1 MSNVLP
7 SASDFI
13 AIAAPDIGPA
23 EETAVLR
30 VLRSGRLAQG
40 PEVENLEKEFGK
52 ASGLAHVVAVTNG
65 TAALHVALQVLGI
78 GPGDEVLVPAF
89 TFAASANAVLA
100 VGASPVFVDIDDD
113 YLIDLDDA
121 ANKVTKRTAAIM
133 PVHLYGLMADM
144 AKMKVFADRFGLA
157 IVEDAAQAHL
167 ATRGGTPAGA
177 TGVGAFSL
185 YATKNMM
192 SGEGGFVTTMD
203 EDTAE
208 RARLFRNHGM
218 VTRYDHVTW
227 GLNFRMT
234 DLLAA
239 IGRAQLERLGEA
251 TDLRRENAAALT
263 NGLPG
268 LFVTPRVPEGAHH
281 VFHQYT
287 VRVPARIRDKAVE
300 MFRERSIG
308 ADIYYPTPVDRQ
320 PAFAEVES
328 HGACPRAGLASS
340 QVISLPVHPKV
351 GVTGIERIVSA
362 ATEIS
367 ELLG

>member
-1 MSNVLP
+1 
-7 SASDFI
+7 
-13 AIAAPDIGPA
+13 
-23 EETAVLR
+23 
-30 VLRSGRLAQG
+30 
-40 PEVENLEKEFGK
+40 
-52 ASGLAHVVAVTNG
+52 
-65 TAALHVALQVLGI
+65 
-78 GPGDEVLVPAF
+78 
-89 TFAASANAVLA
+89 
-100 VGASPVFVDIDDD
+100 
-113 YLIDLDDA
+113 
-121 ANKVTKRTAAIM
+121 
-133 PVHLYGLMADM
+133 MADM
-144 AKMKVFADRFGLA
+144 VKVKAFADQNGLA

-167 ATRGGTPAGA
+167 ATRAGIPAGA

-251 TDLRRENAAALT
+251 TERRRENASALT
-263 NGLPG
+263 RELPD
-268 LFVTPRVPEGAHH
+268 LFVTPRVPADAHH

-287 VRVPARIRDKAVE
+287 VRVPAQIRDKALE

-308 ADIYYPTPVDRQ
+308 ADIYYPKPVHQQ
-320 PAFAEVES
+320 PSFAEFES
-328 HGACPRAGLASS
+328 HGACPRAESAAGE
-340 QVISLPVHPKV
+340 VISLPIHPKV
-351 GVTGIERIVSA
+351 GTTGIERIVAA

-367 ELLG
+367 ELLP